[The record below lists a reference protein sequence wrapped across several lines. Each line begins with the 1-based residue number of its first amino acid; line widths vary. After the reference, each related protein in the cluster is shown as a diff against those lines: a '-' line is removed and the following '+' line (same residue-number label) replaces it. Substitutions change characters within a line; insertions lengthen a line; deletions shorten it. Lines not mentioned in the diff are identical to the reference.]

1 MSDNE
6 QDLLARCAA
15 IGTSTWADAMDALG
29 IAGVVQ
35 GIARRSGQGRIAGF
49 AVTARHVWGGLGDF
63 DRADFAVGRLVAAT
77 GPGRVL
83 MVDAGGTCI
92 STFGGIASLAA
103 SRRQATAVVI
113 DGACRDVDEIQA
125 TGLWLASRH
134 VTPLTG
140 KTRLRLQ
147 AMGEPVTIG
156 QLRVAEGDL
165 VVGDDTGL
173 VVVPRERLEAVLAA
187 AQEALAVDKRVE
199 QGIRDGLSFADAAAA
214 ANYIPARAGD
224 SAGDSA

>member
-156 QLRVAEGDL
+156 QLQVAEGDL

-187 AQEALAVDKRVE
+187 AQEALAVDERVE

-224 SAGDSA
+224 SE

>member
-103 SRRQATAVVI
+103 SLRQATAVVI

-187 AQEALAVDKRVE
+187 AQEALAVDERVE

-224 SAGDSA
+224 SE

>member
-1 MSDNE
+1 MSDNDQE
-6 QDLLARCAA
+6 LLARCAA
-15 IGTSTWADAMDALG
+15 IGTSTWADAMDTLG

-35 GIARRSGQGRIAGF
+35 GIERRGGQGRIAGF

-113 DGACRDVDEIQA
+113 DGACRDVDEIRA

-147 AMGEPVTIG
+147 AMGDPVTIG
-156 QLRVAEGDL
+156 GVRVAEGDL

-173 VVVPRERLEAVLAA
+173 VVVPRARLQDVLAA
-187 AQEALAVDKRVE
+187 AKHALEDDERVE
-199 QGIRDGLSFADAAAA
+199 RGIRDGLSFAEAAAA
-214 ANYIPARAGD
+214 ANYIPA
-224 SAGDSA
+224 SAGGRA

>member
-92 STFGGIASLAA
+92 STFGGIASVAA

-187 AQEALAVDKRVE
+187 AQEALAVDERVE

-224 SAGDSA
+224 SE

>member
-1 MSDNE
+1 MSNTE

-147 AMGEPVTIG
+147 AMGEAVTIG

-187 AQEALAVDKRVE
+187 AQEALAVDERVE

>member
-1 MSDNE
+1 MSDIE

-35 GIARRSGQGRIAGF
+35 GIAPRSGQGRIAGF

-156 QLRVAEGDL
+156 QVRVAEGDL

-187 AQEALAVDKRVE
+187 AQEALAVDERVE

-224 SAGDSA
+224 SV

>member
-1 MSDNE
+1 MSDNDQE
-6 QDLLARCAA
+6 LLARCAA
-15 IGTSTWADAMDALG
+15 IGTSTWADAMDTLG

-35 GIARRSGQGRIAGF
+35 GIERRGGQGRIAGF

-113 DGACRDVDEIQA
+113 DGACRDVDEIRA

-134 VTPLTG
+134 VTPVTG

-147 AMGEPVTIG
+147 AMGDPVTIG
-156 QLRVAEGDL
+156 GVRVAEGDL

-173 VVVPRERLEAVLAA
+173 VVVPRARLQDVLAA
-187 AQEALAVDKRVE
+187 AKHALEDDERVE
-199 QGIRDGLSFADAAAA
+199 RGIRDGLSFAEAAAA
-214 ANYIPARAGD
+214 ANYIPA
-224 SAGDSA
+224 SAGGRA

>member
-1 MSDNE
+1 MSDND

-15 IGTSTWADAMDALG
+15 IGTSTWADAMDTLG

-35 GIARRSGQGRIAGF
+35 GIERRGGQGRIAGF

-113 DGACRDVDEIQA
+113 DGACRDVDEIRA

-147 AMGEPVTIG
+147 AMGDPVTIG
-156 QLRVAEGDL
+156 GVQVAEGDL

-173 VVVPRERLEAVLAA
+173 VVVPRARLQDVLAA
-187 AQEALAVDKRVE
+187 AKRALEVDERVE
-199 QGIRDGLSFADAAAA
+199 RGIRDGLSFAEAAAA
-214 ANYIPARAGD
+214 ANYIPA
-224 SAGDSA
+224 SAGGRA

>member
-1 MSDNE
+1 MSNTD

-15 IGTSTWADAMDALG
+15 IGTSTWADAMDTLG

-35 GIARRSGQGRIAGF
+35 GIARRGGQGRIAGF

-63 DRADFAVGRLVAAT
+63 DRSEFAVGRLVAAT
-77 GPGRVL
+77 GPGKVL

-156 QLRVAEGDL
+156 GVGVVEGDL

-173 VVVPRERLEAVLAA
+173 VVVPRARLEEVLAA
-187 AQEALAVDKRVE
+187 AGEALDVDERVE
-199 QGIRDGLSFADAAAA
+199 RGIRDGLSFAEAAAA
-214 ANYIPARAGD
+214 ANYIPASPGGRA
-224 SAGDSA
+224 

>member
-156 QLRVAEGDL
+156 RLRVAEGDL

-187 AQEALAVDKRVE
+187 AQEALAVDERVE

-224 SAGDSA
+224 SE

>member
-1 MSDNE
+1 MSNTD

-15 IGTSTWADAMDALG
+15 IGTSTWADAMDTLG

-35 GIARRSGQGRIAGF
+35 GITRRGGQGRIAGF
-49 AVTARHVWGGLGDF
+49 AATARHVWGGLGDF

-156 QLRVAEGDL
+156 GVLVAEGDL

-173 VVVPRERLEAVLAA
+173 VVVPRARLEEVLAA
-187 AQEALAVDKRVE
+187 AREALEVDERVE
-199 QGIRDGLSFADAAAA
+199 RGIRNGLSFAEAAAA
-214 ANYIPARAGD
+214 ANYIPASPGGRA
-224 SAGDSA
+224 

>member
-187 AQEALAVDKRVE
+187 AQEALAVDERVE

-214 ANYIPARAGD
+214 TNYIPARAGD
-224 SAGDSA
+224 SE

>member
-1 MSDNE
+1 MSDNDQE
-6 QDLLARCAA
+6 LLARCAA
-15 IGTSTWADAMDALG
+15 IGTSTWADAMDTLG

-35 GIARRSGQGRIAGF
+35 GIERRGGQGRIAGF
-49 AVTARHVWGGLGDF
+49 AVTARHVWGGQGDF

-113 DGACRDVDEIQA
+113 DGACRDVDEIRA

-147 AMGEPVTIG
+147 AMGETVSIG
-156 QLRVAEGDL
+156 GVQVAEGDL

-173 VVVPRERLEAVLAA
+173 IAVPRARLQDVLAA
-187 AQEALAVDKRVE
+187 AKHALEVDERVE
-199 QGIRDGLSFADAAAA
+199 RGIRDGLSFAEAAAA
-214 ANYIPARAGD
+214 ANYIPA
-224 SAGDSA
+224 SAGGRA

>member
-1 MSDNE
+1 MSDNDQE
-6 QDLLARCAA
+6 LLARCAA
-15 IGTSTWADAMDALG
+15 IGTSTWADAMDTLG

-35 GIARRSGQGRIAGF
+35 GIERRGGQGRIAGF

-113 DGACRDVDEIQA
+113 DGACRDVDEICA

-147 AMGEPVTIG
+147 AMGETVTIG
-156 QLRVAEGDL
+156 GVQVAEGDL

-173 VVVPRERLEAVLAA
+173 IAVPRARLQDVLAA
-187 AQEALAVDKRVE
+187 AKHALEVDERVE
-199 QGIRDGLSFADAAAA
+199 RGIRDGLSFAEAAAA
-214 ANYIPARAGD
+214 ANYSPA
-224 SAGDSA
+224 SAGGRA

>member
-1 MSDNE
+1 MSDNDH
-6 QDLLARCAA
+6 DLLARCAA
-15 IGTSTWADAMDALG
+15 IGTSTWADAMDTLG

-35 GIARRSGQGRIAGF
+35 GIERRGGQGRIAGF

-113 DGACRDVDEIQA
+113 DGACRDVDEIRA

-147 AMGEPVTIG
+147 AMGDPVTIG
-156 QLRVAEGDL
+156 GVQVAEGDL

-173 VVVPRERLEAVLAA
+173 VVVPRARLQDVLAA
-187 AQEALAVDKRVE
+187 AKRALEVDERVE
-199 QGIRDGLSFADAAAA
+199 RGIRDGLSFAEAAAA
-214 ANYIPARAGD
+214 ANYIPA
-224 SAGDSA
+224 SAGGRA

>member
-1 MSDNE
+1 MSDIE
-6 QDLLARCAA
+6 QDLLARCAT

-35 GIARRSGQGRIAGF
+35 GIARRGGQGRIAGF

-134 VTPLTG
+134 ITPLTG

-156 QLRVAEGDL
+156 QVRVAEGDL

-187 AQEALAVDKRVE
+187 AQEALAVDERVE

-224 SAGDSA
+224 SV

>member
-1 MSDNE
+1 MSDSD
-6 QDLLARCAA
+6 QALLARCAA
-15 IGTSTWADAMDALG
+15 IGTSTWADAMDTLG
-29 IAGVVQ
+29 IAGVTQ
-35 GIARRSGQGRIAGF
+35 GITRRAGLGRIVGF
-49 AVTARHVWGGLGDF
+49 AVTARHVWGELGDF
-63 DRADFAVGRLVAAT
+63 EKADFAVGRLVAAT

-103 SRRQATAVVI
+103 SKRDATAVVI

-156 QLRVAEGDL
+156 GVEVEEGDL

-173 VVVPRERLEAVLAA
+173 VVIPRGRVDEVLVA
-187 AQEALAVDKRVE
+187 AQEALAVDERVE
-199 QGIRDGLSFADAAAA
+199 QSVREGMSFAEAAAA
-214 ANYIPARAGD
+214 ANYIPASTGAGK
-224 SAGDSA
+224 

>member
-187 AQEALAVDKRVE
+187 AQEALAVDERVE

-224 SAGDSA
+224 SA

>member
-187 AQEALAVDKRVE
+187 AQEALAVDERVE

-224 SAGDSA
+224 SE

>member
-1 MSDNE
+1 M
-6 QDLLARCAA
+6 
-15 IGTSTWADAMDALG
+15 
-29 IAGVVQ
+29 
-35 GIARRSGQGRIAGF
+35 
-49 AVTARHVWGGLGDF
+49 GDF

-113 DGACRDVDEIQA
+113 DGACRDVDEIRA

-147 AMGEPVTIG
+147 AMGDPVTIG
-156 QLRVAEGDL
+156 GVQVAEGDL

-173 VVVPRERLEAVLAA
+173 VVVPRARLQDVLAA
-187 AQEALAVDKRVE
+187 AKHALEVDERVE
-199 QGIRDGLSFADAAAA
+199 RGIRDGLSFAEAAAA
-214 ANYIPARAGD
+214 ANYIPA
-224 SAGDSA
+224 SAGGRA

>member
-187 AQEALAVDKRVE
+187 AQEALAVDERVE

>member
-156 QLRVAEGDL
+156 PLRVAEGDL

-187 AQEALAVDKRVE
+187 AQEALAVDERVE

-224 SAGDSA
+224 SE

>member
-1 MSDNE
+1 MSDLDQE
-6 QDLLARCAA
+6 LLARCAA
-15 IGTSTWADAMDALG
+15 IGTSTWSDAMDTLG
-29 IAGVVQ
+29 IAGVTQ
-35 GIARRSGQGRIAGF
+35 GITRRAGQGRIAGF
-49 AVTARHVWGGLGDF
+49 AVTARHVWGELGDF
-63 DRADFAVGRLVAAT
+63 EKSDFAVGRLVAAT

-92 STFGGIASLAA
+92 STFGGIASMAA
-103 SRRQATAVVI
+103 SKREATAVVI

-147 AMGEPVTIG
+147 VMGEPITVG
-156 QLRVAEGDL
+156 GVGVAEGDL

-173 VVVPRERLEAVLAA
+173 VVVPRGRLDEVLKA
-187 AQEALAVDKRVE
+187 AQEALAVDERVE
-199 QGIRDGLSFADAAAA
+199 QGIRDGLSFAEAAAA
-214 ANYIPARAGD
+214 ANYIPASTGSRA
-224 SAGDSA
+224 